1 MSKSCCLKTVTFLRT
16 IKHASEKEY
25 PKMNLHV
32 EPSFAILVGNKTFG
46 SKMKRGLVFHL
57 FYFKEK
63 KRNRFNFISQNN
75 KLD

>member
-1 MSKSCCLKTVTFLRT
+1 
-16 IKHASEKEY
+16 
-25 PKMNLHV
+25 MNLHV